1 MGGYQTGGQ
10 GMTKADELRKRL
22 AGEALLEV
30 PCCSDALSAKL
41 IAEAGFPATFMSGF
55 AVSAARL
62 GMPDTGLISFA
73 EMRDQLAN
81 ICAAVPG
88 TIVMA
93 DGDTGYGNALN
104 AQRTVREY
112 ARAGAACIMIED
124 QVSPK
129 RCGHTQGKRV
139 VDREEARLRVRA
151 AVEAARECG
160 ILVIARTDARA
171 VLGMD
176 EALDRCRAFQDEGA
190 DIIFFEAPESER
202 EMEAACR
209 AVAQPMMANMVKG
222 GKTPV
227 LPAKR
232 LFDIGYRLA
241 VYPMV
246 PFAAAIHA
254 MQQSLKVMREGA
266 GSAVPEASFEEIKRV
281 VGFPGYYALE
291 KRFAGPVEGES

>member
-1 MGGYQTGGQ
+1 MANSG
-10 GMTKADELRKRL
+10 ELRKLL
-22 AGEALLEV
+22 AGDTLLEV
-30 PCCSDALSAKL
+30 PCCSDALSARL

-55 AVSAARL
+55 AVSAVRL

-81 ICAAVPG
+81 ICASVPG

-93 DGDTGYGNALN
+93 DGDTGYGNAIN
-104 AQRTVREY
+104 AQRTMREY

-151 AVEAARECG
+151 AMDAAKESG

-171 VLGMD
+171 VHGMA
-176 EALDRCRAFQDEGA
+176 EALDRCHAFQDEGA
-190 DIIFFEAPESER
+190 DIVFLEAPESER

-209 AVAQPMMANMVKG
+209 AIDRPMMANMVSG
-222 GKTPV
+222 GKTPM

-254 MQQSLKVMREGA
+254 MQQALKAMRSGN
-266 GSAVPEASFEEIKRV
+266 GPMVPEANFEEIKRV
-281 VGFPGYYALE
+281 VGFPDYYELE
-291 KRFAGPVEGES
+291 RLYADPRDVKR

>member
-1 MGGYQTGGQ
+1 
-10 GMTKADELRKRL
+10 MTKADQLRKLL
-22 AGEALLEV
+22 AGPTLLEV

-41 IAEAGFPATFMSGF
+41 IADAGFPATFMSGF

-88 TIVMA
+88 TVVIA
-93 DGDTGYGNALN
+93 DGDTGYGNAIN

-124 QVSPK
+124 QLSPK

-139 VDREEARLRVRA
+139 VDRDEAVLRVRA

-160 ILVIARTDARA
+160 ILVIARTDARG
-171 VLGMD
+171 VMGMG
-176 EALDRCRAFQDEGA
+176 EALDRCRAFRDEGA
-190 DIIFFEAPESER
+190 DIIFLEAPESEA

-209 AVAQPMMANMVKG
+209 AIERPMMANMIRG

-232 LFDIGYRLA
+232 LYGLGFRLA
-241 VYPMV
+241 AYPMV
-246 PFAAAIHA
+246 PFGAAIHA
-254 MQQSLKVMREGA
+254 MQQSLAAMRA
-266 GSAVPEASFEEIKRV
+266 GTEALVPEASFEEIKRV

-291 KRFAGPVEGES
+291 KRFAGPVEGGR

>member
-1 MGGYQTGGQ
+1 MSKMQ
-10 GMTKADELRKRL
+10 ELRRLL
-22 AGEALLEV
+22 AGDSLLQV
-30 PCCSDALSAKL
+30 PCCSDALSARL
-41 IAEAGFPATFMSGF
+41 IADAGFPATFMSGF

-62 GMPDTGLISFA
+62 GLPDTGLISYA

-93 DGDTGYGNALN
+93 DGDTGYGNAMN

-151 AVEAARECG
+151 AMDAARESG

-171 VLGMD
+171 VHGMAD
-176 EALDRCRAFQDEGA
+176 ALDRCRAFQDEGA
-190 DIIFFEAPESER
+190 DIVFLEAPENES
-202 EMEAACR
+202 EMEQACSAIAR
-209 AVAQPMMANMVKG
+209 PMMANMVSG

-227 LPAKR
+227 LPARR

-254 MQQSLKVMREGA
+254 MQQALKAMRA
-266 GSAVPEASFEEIKRV
+266 GTEVTVPEASFEEIKRV
-281 VGFPGYYALE
+281 TGFPEYYELE
-291 KRFAGPVEGES
+291 KRYADPKG

>member
-1 MGGYQTGGQ
+1 MS
-10 GMTKADELRKRL
+10 KAEELRKRL
-22 AGEALLEV
+22 AGNVLLEM
-30 PCCSDALSAKL
+30 PCCSDALSARL
-41 IAEAGFPATFMSGF
+41 IADAGFPATFMSGF

-62 GMPDTGLISFA
+62 GLPDTGLISFA

-88 TIVMA
+88 TIVCA
-93 DGDTGYGNALN
+93 DGDTGYGNAIN

-112 ARAGAACIMIED
+112 ARVGAACIMIED

-151 AVEAARECG
+151 AMDAARDSG
-160 ILVIARTDARA
+160 ILDIARTDARA
-171 VLGMD
+171 VHGMD

-190 DIIFFEAPESER
+190 DIVFLEAPESER

-209 AVAQPMMANMVKG
+209 AIARPMMANMVRG

-254 MQQSLKVMREGA
+254 MQQALKAMREGTE
-266 GSAVPEASFEEIKRV
+266 STLPEASFEEIKRV
-281 VGFPGYYALE
+281 AGFPQYYADE
-291 KRFAGPVEGES
+291 KRYADPVA

>member
-1 MGGYQTGGQ
+1 M
-10 GMTKADELRKRL
+10 
-22 AGEALLEV
+22 
-30 PCCSDALSAKL
+30 PCCSDALSARL
-41 IAEAGFPATFMSGF
+41 IAEAGFPAAFMSGF

-93 DGDTGYGNALN
+93 DGDTGYGNAIN
-104 AQRTVREY
+104 AQRTVRDY

-151 AVEAARECG
+151 AMDAAKESG

-171 VLGMD
+171 VHGMAD
-176 EALDRCRAFQDEGA
+176 ALDRCRALRDEGA
-190 DIIFFEAPESER
+190 DIVFLEAPENER
-202 EMEAACR
+202 EMEDACR
-209 AVAQPMMANMVKG
+209 AIDRPMMANMVSG

-254 MQQSLKVMREGA
+254 MQQSLKAMREGV

-281 VGFPGYYALE
+281 AGFPAYYELE
-291 KRFAGPVEGES
+291 KRYVGPNG

>member
-1 MGGYQTGGQ
+1 
-10 GMTKADELRKRL
+10 MTKADELRKRL

-281 VGFPGYYALE
+281 AGFPEYYAME
-291 KRFAGPVEGES
+291 QRFAGPKDPAG

>member
-1 MGGYQTGGQ
+1 MSISG
-10 GMTKADELRKRL
+10 ELRELL
-22 AGEALLEV
+22 AGDALLQV
-30 PCCSDALSAKL
+30 PCCSDALSARL

-93 DGDTGYGNALN
+93 DGDTGYGNAMN

-151 AVEAARECG
+151 AMDAAKESG

-171 VLGMD
+171 VHGMAD
-176 EALDRCRAFQDEGA
+176 ALDRCRAFRDEGA
-190 DIIFFEAPESER
+190 DIVFLEAPENER
-202 EMEAACR
+202 EMEDACR
-209 AVAQPMMANMVKG
+209 AIDRPMMANMVSG

-254 MQQSLKVMREGA
+254 MQQSLKAMREGV

-281 VGFPGYYALE
+281 VGFPGYYELE
-291 KRFAGPVEGES
+291 KRYADAKAD